1 MLIKNIHLDI
11 IYLTKET
18 LKIKTFNDFG
28 DKNKKYTM
36 QTLNCIVSNYIMGV
50 RFLKKAK
57 MKNRLTW
64 FSIKYKA
71 ELEIEEENEE
81 SVCTL
86 LMFSWNDE
94 DSFKI

>member
-1 MLIKNIHLDI
+1 MLIKNINLDI

-18 LKIKTFNDFG
+18 QKIKTFNDFG

-57 MKNRLTW
+57 MKNR
-64 FSIKYKA
+64 
-71 ELEIEEENEE
+71 
-81 SVCTL
+81 
-86 LMFSWNDE
+86 
-94 DSFKI
+94 